1 MQKETIGYNLSQA
14 GLKLHIGKLRT
25 INIRKHSVLMFQHF
39 IKSSAG
45 SKYRMISVSFQAPKH
60 FLQIDNRLSPIQAL
74 IHVSTAYSN
83 ADKEEIGET
92 VYPIPE
98 NVTSDMY
105 PNDVLPAELLKKVGE
120 KMEKNHPNTY
130 TATKA
135 MAEWVVAEYADNIPA
150 AIVRPSIG
158 R

>member
-1 MQKETIGYNLSQA
+1 
-14 GLKLHIGKLRT
+14 
-25 INIRKHSVLMFQHF
+25 
-39 IKSSAG
+39 
-45 SKYRMISVSFQAPKH
+45 MISVSFQAPKH
-60 FLQIDNRLSPIQAL
+60 FLQIYNRLSPIQAL